1 MSDLLTKSAARNIF
15 YGGTAFFFVVFVG
28 LVADSVIRANAIAET
43 NPITAGVAAGKRIW
57 ERSACFDC
65 HTLMGEGARFA
76 PELKDVWLRYGG
88 ATDPANARLALKAWI
103 TSQPTRAEGRHQMPN
118 FNFTEKQLDEVID
131 FLEWNSKVNTQN
143 WPPRKAG

>member
-1 MSDLLTKSAARNIF
+1 MAH
-15 YGGTAFFFVVFVG
+15 
-28 LVADSVIRANAIAET
+28 SVHTANAIVEV
-43 NPITAGVAAGKRIW
+43 NPITPGVEAGKRIW

-88 ATDPANARLALKAWI
+88 ATDPASARQNLKDWI
-103 TSQPTRAEGRHQMPN
+103 KSQPTRVEDRHQMPN
-118 FNFTEKQLDEVID
+118 FHFSDKQLDELVD